1 MNKKMRDILSK
12 INSKKELAKS
22 YMDGETKDV
31 EKASAILDEID
42 ALEKE
47 YAIEEGNRMN
57 IPLQNESKDF
67 RLINRKAIIP
77 TDEEI
82 LKNHRSKSAKVRAIS
97 KK

>member
-1 MNKKMRDILSK
+1 MI
-12 INSKKELAKS
+12 KS
-22 YMDGETKDV
+22 LNLLNEDGRLVVITFHSLEDRITKN
-31 EKASAILDEID
+31 IF
-42 ALEKE
+42 KE